1 MNFPSTTFVIL
12 GQKIVK
18 IWEESVL
25 LENSINFVN
34 FWRNW
39 LIFLL
44 SQNWKKEKSWSVPGI
59 RLKKDPP
66 YKRLEDG
73 L

>member
-1 MNFPSTTFVIL
+1 MNFPLTKFVIL
-12 GQKIVK
+12 DQKIVK

-25 LENSINFVN
+25 LENSISFVN

-44 SQNWKKEKSWSVPGI
+44 WENWKKEKSWSFFQAWD
-59 RLKKDPP
+59 LKKTTP
-66 YKRLEDG
+66 
-73 L
+73 

>member
-1 MNFPSTTFVIL
+1 MNFPSTTFVTL
-12 GQKIVK
+12 DQKIVK

-44 SQNWKKEKSWSVPGI
+44 SQNWKKEKSWMFQASD
-59 RLKKDPP
+59 LKKTPP
-66 YKRLEDG
+66 KKD
-73 L
+73 

>member
-1 MNFPSTTFVIL
+1 MNFPLTKFVIL
-12 GQKIVK
+12 DQKIVK

-25 LENSINFVN
+25 LENSINFAN

-44 SQNWKKEKSWSVPGI
+44 SKN
-59 RLKKDPP
+59 
-66 YKRLEDG
+66 
-73 L
+73 